1 MRQECSRGKR
11 GPRDVWSGV
20 RALTQATLCVTSKSV
35 KGFRSCSS
43 LRSHRPLR
51 GASSPHSSPKGA
63 RLGNPRP
70 LRLHQPSQGGATS
83 PQTPPREEPCPFR
96 HTPGWGPVP
105 RDIPQSGAL
114 SPQTSREGG
123 AMSLQTFSQV
133 GPCPLRHPPQIG
145 PCPLRS
151 LGPSRPLSAYPPVLS
166 PDQGG
171 EHV

>member
-11 GPRDVWSGV
+11 GPRDIRSGV

-43 LRSHRPLR
+43 SRSHRPLR

-70 LRLHQPSQGGATS
+70 LRLHQPPQGGATS

-96 HTPGWGPVP
+96 HTPSVGPCP
-105 RDIPQSGAL
+105 LRHP
-114 SPQTSREGG
+114 TR
-123 AMSLQTFSQV
+123 V
-133 GPCPLRHPPQIG
+133 GPCPLRHPPQVG

-166 PDQGG
+166 PDQIG